1 MIHARATGAVASAIG
16 KGASLIRRNR
26 DGAGMNSA
34 WFNCPL
40 CGEECP
46 VERLDN
52 HVEIIECCNRK
63 WVVRVDGKVTERFRD
78 DHTN

>member
-1 MIHARATGAVASAIG
+1 
-16 KGASLIRRNR
+16 
-26 DGAGMNSA
+26 MNSA

-78 DHTN
+78 DDTN